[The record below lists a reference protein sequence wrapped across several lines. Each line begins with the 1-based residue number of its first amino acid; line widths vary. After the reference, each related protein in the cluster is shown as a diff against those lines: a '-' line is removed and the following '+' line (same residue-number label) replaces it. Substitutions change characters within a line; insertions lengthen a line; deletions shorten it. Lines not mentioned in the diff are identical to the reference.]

1 VTIKIISFDVDGTL
15 VDLGFADRVWNYG
28 MPELYSEK
36 TGIDIEVAREM
47 LRKRY
52 EAIGDEDLRWY
63 MPRYWFNDLGL
74 DGDPREFI
82 LRFKDDVK
90 IYPEVPGVLSRLSKR
105 YVLVATSNAAR
116 EFLDVSIQ
124 DLKGYFKAIFSSTSD
139 FNEVKKTPGFYE
151 RVCNILRVKPE
162 ELVHVGDHRDF
173 DYNVPKEQGITAF
186 HIDRKG
192 KGGHDHVIRDLKE
205 LEERI

>member
-105 YVLVATSNAAR
+105 YVLVATSNAASR
-116 EFLDVSIQ
+116 SRTS
-124 DLKGYFKAIFSSTSD
+124 KAISRPYSRPRQTLTRSKRPRAFTS
-139 FNEVKKTPGFYE
+139 
-151 RVCNILRVKPE
+151 VCAIS
-162 ELVHVGDHRDF
+162 
-173 DYNVPKEQGITAF
+173 
-186 HIDRKG
+186 
-192 KGGHDHVIRDLKE
+192 
-205 LEERI
+205 